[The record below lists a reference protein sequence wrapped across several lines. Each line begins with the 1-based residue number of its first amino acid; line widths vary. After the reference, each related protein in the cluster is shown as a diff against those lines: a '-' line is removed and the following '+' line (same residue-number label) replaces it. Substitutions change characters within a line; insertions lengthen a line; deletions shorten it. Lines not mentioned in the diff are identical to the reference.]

1 MMWAHTCTQNHP
13 VPLQV
18 IFQQVSP
25 VSYTQCSAPVL
36 YAPNLQGAGLDL
48 MVPVGP
54 FQPEIFYN
62 MPVYALRCLFPIAF
76 YTNEREKHHL
86 LNTSKKRRQ
95 SHSSEGRAF
104 TFPARCTL
112 VGHWRNALRSY
123 DFKQLVHDKTP
134 NKDPSGGRFLCLIN
148 IVLSK

>member
-48 MVPVGP
+48 TVPVGP

-62 MPVYALRCLFPIAF
+62 MPV
-76 YTNEREKHHL
+76 
-86 LNTSKKRRQ
+86 
-95 SHSSEGRAF
+95 
-104 TFPARCTL
+104 
-112 VGHWRNALRSY
+112 
-123 DFKQLVHDKTP
+123 
-134 NKDPSGGRFLCLIN
+134 
-148 IVLSK
+148 